1 MKPFKIPFTNF
12 VLNREAPKTGTGRPL
27 AVGANQG
34 LYSIRDM
41 TGYKLSYE
49 SLFHAYRNQSDV
61 FSCIREWRENVG
73 AAGYKFV
80 NPLDREGKVNEQV
93 MMELDSI
100 LTYWQPWR
108 ALKSRI
114 VRDLGVAGNA
124 YCAITRNETKTNVIG
139 LQSLDPRTM
148 SLVSDKNGNMIKY
161 MQRVGQNSV
170 EFLPEE
176 ILHFKIDTDP
186 NHELFGFSPME
197 TVIWEARTDLS
208 AMMANYFFFENDAQP
223 AIQYILDGDLSDEE
237 QKLAAQLIQ
246 DQFKGVKNRN
256 RSGVL
261 SGVKEIKTFN
271 ISQKDMEFLQGR
283 RYTTEKICAAY
294 GVPKFMLGYTD
305 TVNNNNGIELKAKF
319 YESTIQPLEEL
330 IQEVIN
336 EFLERI
342 GLAKV
347 VKFEF
352 KPQIFNEQAQ
362 LEERGMKLYQNGAM
376 TLRQLK
382 LMLNLPITPED
393 EKNANFD
400 TYIIQSGSSAVL
412 LEDVGVDPLIQ
423 DGNAVVAQNL
433 LQELKKANNA
443 QRSRS

>member
-12 VLNREAPKTGTGRPL
+12 VLNLTPTKQGSGRPL
-27 AVGANQG
+27 IVGQNSG

-49 SLFHAYRNQSDV
+49 SLFYAYRNQSDI
-61 FSCIREWRENVG
+61 FSCIREWREGVG
-73 AAGYKFV
+73 LGGYRFV
-80 NPLDREGKVNEQV
+80 NPLDREAPIAEADENE
-93 MMELDSI
+93 LNSI
-100 LTYWQPWR
+100 FNYWQPWR

-124 YCAITRNETKTNVIG
+124 FCAITRNEAKTNVIG
-139 LQSLDPRTM
+139 LQALDPRTM
-148 SLVSDKNGNMIKY
+148 ALVSDKNGNIQKY
-161 MQRVGQNSV
+161 IQRVGQTVV
-170 EFLPEE
+170 EFQPEE
-176 ILHFKIDTDP
+176 IIHCKIDTDP

-197 TVIWEARTDLS
+197 TIIWEARTDLS

-223 AIQYILDGDLSDEE
+223 AVQYILEPNLSDEE
-237 QKLAAQLIQ
+237 KESASKFIN

-256 RSGVL
+256 RSGIL
-261 SGVKEIKTFN
+261 DGVKEVKTFN

-283 RYTTEKICAAY
+283 RFTTEKICAAY

-305 TVNNNNGIELKAKF
+305 TVNNNNGTELKAKF

-330 IQEVIN
+330 IAEVIN

-342 GLAKV
+342 GLADRA
-347 VKFEF
+347 KFEF
-352 KPQIFNEQAQ
+352 KPQIFDEQTA
-362 LEERGMKLYQNGAM
+362 LEDRAMKLYQGGAM

-382 LMLNLPITPED
+382 NMLNMEITPDD
-393 EKNANFD
+393 EKNPNFD
-400 TYIIQSGSSAVL
+400 AYILQSGASAVL
-412 LEDVGVDPLIQ
+412 LEDVGVDPFV
-423 DGNAVVAQNL
+423 DNSNAVVAQNL
-433 LQELKKANNA
+433 LSELKKANNA

>member
-12 VLNREAPKTGTGRPL
+12 VLNLTPTKSGSGRPL
-27 AVGANQG
+27 IVGQNSG

-49 SLFHAYRNQSDV
+49 SLFYAYRNQSDI
-61 FSCIREWRENVG
+61 FSCIREWREAVG
-73 AAGYKFV
+73 LGGYRFI
-80 NPLDREGKVNEQV
+80 NPKDHEAPIADADTNE
-93 MMELDSI
+93 LNSI
-100 LTYWQPWR
+100 FNYWQPWR

-124 YCAITRNETKTNVIG
+124 YCAITQNEARTNVIG

-148 SLVSDKNGNMIKY
+148 ALVSDVYGNVQKY
-161 MQRVGQNSV
+161 IQRVGQNV
-170 EFLPEE
+170 IEFKPEE
-176 ILHFKIDTDP
+176 IIHFKIDTDP

-197 TVIWEARTDLS
+197 TIIWEARTDLS

-223 AIQYILDGDLSDEE
+223 AVQYILEPNLSEE
-237 QKLAAQLIQ
+237 EADNAKKNIT

-256 RSGVL
+256 RSGIL
-261 SGVKEIKTFN
+261 EGVKEIKTFN

-283 RYTTEKICAAY
+283 RFTTEKICAAY

-305 TVNNNNGIELKAKF
+305 TVNNNNGTELKAKF

-330 IQEVIN
+330 IAEVLN

-342 GLAKV
+342 GMADRA
-347 VKFEF
+347 KFEF
-352 KPQIFNEQAQ
+352 KPQIFDEQQA
-362 LEERGMKLYQNGAM
+362 LEDRAMKLYAGGAL

-382 LMLNLPITPED
+382 MMLNMEITPED
-393 EKNANFD
+393 EQNPNFD
-400 TYIIQSGSSAVL
+400 AYILQSGASAVL
-412 LEDVGVDPLIQ
+412 LEDVGVDPFI
-423 DGNAVVAQNL
+423 DNSNAVVAQNL
-433 LQELKKANNA
+433 LQELKKANDA
-443 QRSRS
+443 KRIRS